1 MSRKDEKAEFTPLAT
16 AKERMLDFGQ
26 THETL
31 TYIGTAAA
39 IIAMGLLLYWFVSF
53 SGYTA
58 PATFIYAG
66 F

>member
-1 MSRKDEKAEFTPLAT
+1 MSKKDEKAEFTPLAT
-16 AKERMLDFGQ
+16 AKERILDFGQ

-58 PATFIYAG
+58 PTTFIYAG